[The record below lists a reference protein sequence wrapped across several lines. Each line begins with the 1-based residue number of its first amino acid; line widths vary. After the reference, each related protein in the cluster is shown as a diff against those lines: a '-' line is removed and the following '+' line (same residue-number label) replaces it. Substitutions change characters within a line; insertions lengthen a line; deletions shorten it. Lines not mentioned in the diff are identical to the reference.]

1 MAKAPKQVKVS
12 EIRPLLLNLH
22 STAEALDLSY
32 KTVCNMRSAG
42 TFPLQAVRFGGKPF
56 YVYQEVRE
64 LVDRLPRE
72 SE

>member
-1 MAKAPKQVKVS
+1 MAKAPKQVKVAKK
-12 EIRPLLLNLH
+12 RRLLLNLR

-32 KTVCNMRSAG
+32 KTVCNMRSNG
-42 TFPLQAVRFGGKPF
+42 TFPLQAVRFGGKPC
-56 YVYQEVRE
+56 YVYQEVSE

>member
-1 MAKAPKQVKVS
+1 MAKAPKQVKVAKK
-12 EIRPLLLNLH
+12 RRLLLNLR

-32 KTVCNMRSAG
+32 KTVCNMRSNR
-42 TFPLQAVRFGGKPF
+42 TFPLQAVKFGGKPF

-72 SE
+72 S

>member
-1 MAKAPKQVKVS
+1 MAKAPKQVKVA
-12 EIRPLLLNLH
+12 EIRPLLLNLR

-56 YVYQEVRE
+56 YLFNEVQEFANS
-64 LVDRLPRE
+64 LPRE